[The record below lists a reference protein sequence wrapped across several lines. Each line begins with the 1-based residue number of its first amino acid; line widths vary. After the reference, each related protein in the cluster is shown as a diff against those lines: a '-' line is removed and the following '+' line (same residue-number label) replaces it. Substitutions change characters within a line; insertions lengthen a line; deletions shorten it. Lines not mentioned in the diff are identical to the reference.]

1 MIERRAFLTRIV
13 IGLSLIGLAG
23 LSVPFIRSWVPAF
36 RNETIL
42 DVDVGGMIA
51 GDTKVVRWL
60 GRNVI
65 VVRRDRTQVEQ
76 LIVSDALND
85 PTSMLSR
92 QPDYAANTIR
102 SRKPEHLLVYANCTH
117 LGCEVDFTQGAM
129 LTGFRCPCHRS
140 EYDIAG
146 RVEKGAAAKLNLE
159 VPEYEYIGRTMIRL
173 RKG

>member
-1 MIERRAFLTRIV
+1 MIDRRALLTRIV
-13 IGLSLIGLAG
+13 AGFSLLGLAG

-36 RNETIL
+36 KNETVL
-42 DVDVGGMIA
+42 DVDVNGMVA
-51 GDTKVVRWL
+51 GDIKVVRWL

-65 VVRRDRTQVEQ
+65 ILRRDRTQVER
-76 LIVSDALND
+76 LIASDALND
-85 PTSMLSR
+85 PDSLLSL
-92 QPDYAANTIR
+92 QPDYAANTFR

-117 LGCEVDFTQGAM
+117 LGCEVDFNTGAEVA
-129 LTGFRCPCHRS
+129 GFRCPCHRS

-159 VPEYEYIGRTMIRL
+159 VPEYEYLGRTMIRL

>member
-1 MIERRAFLTRIV
+1 MIDKRTLLTRIV
-13 IGLSLIGLAG
+13 AGFSLIGLAG
-23 LSVPFIRSWVPAF
+23 FSVPFIRPWVPAF

-42 DVDVGGMIA
+42 DVDVGGMVV
-51 GDTKVVRWL
+51 GDIKVVRWL
-60 GRNVI
+60 GRNVM
-65 VVRRDRTQVEQ
+65 VVRRDKTQVER

-85 PTSMLSR
+85 PDSLLSH
-92 QPDYAANTIR
+92 QPDYAANTFR

-117 LGCEVDFTQGAM
+117 LGCEVDFTAGAR
-129 LTGFRCPCHRS
+129 LAGFRCPCHRS

-159 VPEYEYIGRTMIRL
+159 VPEYEYVGRTMIRL

>member
-1 MIERRAFLTRIV
+1 MDRRTLLTRIV
-13 IGLSLIGLAG
+13 AGFSLIGLVG
-23 LSVPFIRSWVPAF
+23 FSVPFIRSWVPAF

-42 DVDVGGMIA
+42 DVDVDGMRV
-51 GDTKVVRWL
+51 GDIKTVRWL
-60 GRNVI
+60 GRNVLI
-65 VVRRDRTQVEQ
+65 VRRDTNQVER

-85 PTSMLSR
+85 PNSLLSR

-117 LGCEVDFTQGAM
+117 LGCEVDFTIGDG

-159 VPEYEYIGRTMIRL
+159 VPEYEYLGRTMIRL

>member
-1 MIERRAFLTRIV
+1 MIDRRTLLTRIV
-13 IGLSLIGLAG
+13 AGFSLIGLAG
-23 LSVPFIRSWVPAF
+23 FSVPFIRSWVPAF

-42 DVDVGGMIA
+42 DVDVGGMVA
-51 GDTKVVRWL
+51 GDIKVVRWL
-60 GRNVI
+60 GRHVM
-65 VVRRDRTQVEQ
+65 VLRRDRNQVER

-85 PTSMLSR
+85 PDSLLSQ
-92 QPDYAANTIR
+92 QPDYAANTFR

-117 LGCEVDFTQGAM
+117 LGCEVDFTAGAR
-129 LTGFRCPCHRS
+129 LAGFRCPCHRS

-159 VPEYEYIGRTMIRL
+159 VPEYEYVGRTVIRL

>member
-1 MIERRAFLTRIV
+1 MIDRRTLLTRIV
-13 IGLSLIGLAG
+13 AGFSLIGLAG
-23 LSVPFIRSWVPAF
+23 FAVPFIRSWVPAF

-42 DVDVGGMIA
+42 DVDVGGMVP
-51 GDTKVVRWL
+51 GDLKVVRWL
-60 GRNVI
+60 GRNVM
-65 VVRRDRTQVEQ
+65 VVRRDKTQVER

-85 PTSMLSR
+85 PDSLLSH
-92 QPDYAANTIR
+92 QPDYAANTFR

-117 LGCEVDFTQGAM
+117 LGCEVDFTAGAR
-129 LTGFRCPCHRS
+129 LAGFRCPCHRS

-159 VPEYEYIGRTMIRL
+159 VPEYEYVGRTMIRL

>member
-1 MIERRAFLTRIV
+1 MIDRRTLLTRIV
-13 IGLSLIGLAG
+13 AGFSLIGLAG
-23 LSVPFIRSWVPAF
+23 FSVPFIRSWVLAF

-42 DVDVGGMIA
+42 DVDVGGMVV
-51 GDTKVVRWL
+51 GDIKVVRWL
-60 GRNVI
+60 GRNVM
-65 VVRRDRTQVEQ
+65 VVRRDKTQVER

-85 PTSMLSR
+85 PDSLLSH
-92 QPDYAANTIR
+92 QPDYAANTFR

-117 LGCEVDFTQGAM
+117 LGCEVDFTAGAR
-129 LTGFRCPCHRS
+129 LAGFRCPCHRS

-159 VPEYEYIGRTMIRL
+159 VPEYEYVGRTMIRL

>member
-1 MIERRAFLTRIV
+1 MIDRRTLLTRIV
-13 IGLSLIGLAG
+13 AGFSFLGLAG
-23 LSVPFIRSWVPAF
+23 FSIPFIRSWVPAF
-36 RNETIL
+36 TNETIL
-42 DVDVGGMIA
+42 DVDVGGMVP
-51 GDTKVVRWL
+51 GDLKVVRWL
-60 GRNVI
+60 GRNVM
-65 VVRRDRTQVEQ
+65 VVRRDKTQVER

-85 PTSMLSR
+85 PDSLLSH
-92 QPDYAANTIR
+92 QPDYAANTFR

-117 LGCEVDFTQGAM
+117 LGCEVDFTAVDGLA
-129 LTGFRCPCHRS
+129 GFRCPCHRS